1 MEMPPSL
8 LRLDKATTVDEVV
21 GHVRDYLAALSPGDL
36 DRLPRYN
43 RPVLL
48 ENAAAVD
55 RWAQQLDRYE
65 PPTNQDPANT
75 ALFAEVRRYFLRA
88 SARVAQLT
96 PAA

>member
-1 MEMPPSL
+1 MEFPPSHL
-8 LRLDKATTVDEVV
+8 CLEKATTVDEIV
-21 GHVRDYLAALSPGDL
+21 GHVRDYLATLTPGDL

-48 ENAAAVD
+48 ESAAAVD

-75 ALFAEVRRYFLRA
+75 ALFAEVRSYFVHA
-88 SARVAQLT
+88 SARVAQLSAT
-96 PAA
+96 A